1 MTFIGID
8 DQTVE
13 LKITN
18 YQFPQTTTPGDY
30 DSNWLNIYINVK
42 SKLGHWHTIDPS
54 LLTWEVEKLI
64 TWLLDLSV
72 NKIVE
77 SNSLEFIEPNL
88 SFHLLK
94 NDTELKS
101 VRIKFDLESRPKSA
115 NDNIMYF
122 VDGLFSNEVLRKL
135 SDDLTK
141 DLSEFPKR

>member
-18 YQFPQTTTPGDY
+18 YQFPQTTTPDDY

-42 SKLGHWHTIDPS
+42 SKFGHWQTIDSS
-54 LLTWEVEKLI
+54 LLTWDVEEIIK
-64 TWLLDLSV
+64 WFLDIAD

-77 SNSLEFIEPNL
+77 SNYLEFIEPNL
-88 SFHLLK
+88 SFHLLQ

-101 VRIKFDLESRPKSA
+101 IRIKFDLESRPKSA
-115 NDNIMYF
+115 KDDTEYYI
-122 VDGLFSNEVLRKL
+122 DGLFSNDELRKL
-135 SDDLTK
+135 SNDLTN
-141 DLSEFPKR
+141 DLSKFPKR